1 MCGYAN
7 GVVKKVGGG
16 FLKIVHEKYR
26 AKHAEDQEELHQRQM
41 EGTCV
46 CRCVC
51 VHACWYVALSK
62 YVCVCMYVCMYVC
75 VCMYTC
81 TYVCVCLYVCI
92 HMCLRMSAC
101 ASVRLC
107 VCDSSNTSKS

>member
-41 EGTCV
+41 EGACVWCV
-46 CRCVC
+46 C
-51 VHACWYVALSK
+51 LS
-62 YVCVCMYVCMYVC
+62 VCVCMYVCVCIYMCLCVCVCVC
-75 VCMYTC
+75 VCMY
-81 TYVCVCLYVCI
+81 
-92 HMCLRMSAC
+92 
-101 ASVRLC
+101 LC
-107 VCDSSNTSKS
+107 V

>member
-41 EGTCV
+41 EGACV
-46 CRCVC
+46 CGVCVC
-51 VHACWYVALSK
+51 VFVYV
-62 YVCVCMYVCMYVC
+62 YICVCVCVCMY
-75 VCMYTC
+75 
-81 TYVCVCLYVCI
+81 
-92 HMCLRMSAC
+92 
-101 ASVRLC
+101 LC
-107 VCDSSNTSKS
+107 V